1 MRLLLTIIFA
11 AIFVWIVDMTTYIS
25 LQKPLSQAGSDFLLW
40 TTS

>member
-11 AIFVWIVDMTTYIS
+11 AIFVWIVGMTYIS